1 MSGEAVSTSSPPF
14 SSTDCEVITIHMY
27 QTVPDVRLRGISARC
42 SPRAQ
47 LQFHRPDGGATVST
61 HWTPDTGVETSAVF
75 MNDATEVE
83 QQASRR

>member
-27 QTVPDVRLRGISARC
+27 QTVRLRGISARC
-42 SPRAQ
+42 SPWAQ

-61 HWTPDTGVETSAVF
+61 HWTPDTGGETSAVY

-83 QQASRR
+83 QQASQR